1 MLMGMP
7 SSTEEPLNSASWQRS
22 REDLEVAISQIWKE
36 IFQREEIARDDNF
49 FELGGNS
56 LLGMD
61 LTELL
66 AARLDIHI
74 PVLMLF
80 QHPTISEMSE
90 IICAGGELP

>member
-1 MLMGMP
+1 MQLELP
-7 SSTEEPLNSASWQRS
+7 SPSDEPLDSASGGKS
-22 REDLEVAISQIWKE
+22 REDLEVAIGEIWKE
-36 IFQREEIARDDNF
+36 VFQREEIDRDDNF

-66 AARLDIHI
+66 ATRLDIHL

-80 QHPTISEMSE
+80 QYPTIREMSE